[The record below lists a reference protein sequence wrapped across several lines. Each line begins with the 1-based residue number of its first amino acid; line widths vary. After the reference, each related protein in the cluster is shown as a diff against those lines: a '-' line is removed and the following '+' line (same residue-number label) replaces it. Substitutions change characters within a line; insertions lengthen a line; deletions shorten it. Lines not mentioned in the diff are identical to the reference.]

1 MHTRGANQSEI
12 YFNQSLRNCK
22 YFQHI
27 SLVPGPLSLPLA
39 LPLPLSLPLP
49 ETDSLAMRCDPKATT
64 KAMVN
69 GVKIIAN
76 AGRAG
81 ERGRQEGGERAGEQ
95 GAGPEFVSIY
105 FTLELMRCCRL
116 TFCKCSGCSNR
127 ILVAEA

>member
-27 SLVPGPLSLPLA
+27 SLLPG
-39 LPLPLSLPLP
+39 PLPLS

-64 KAMVN
+64 KEMVN

-76 AGRAG
+76 AGRVGKG
-81 ERGRQEGGERAGEQ
+81 EE
-95 GAGPEFVSIY
+95 GAG
-105 FTLELMRCCRL
+105 
-116 TFCKCSGCSNR
+116 SGT
-127 ILVAEA
+127 

>member
-27 SLVPGPLSLPLA
+27 SLLPGPLPVS
-39 LPLPLSLPLP
+39 LP
-49 ETDSLAMRCDPKATT
+49 ETDSLPMRCDPKATA

-76 AGRAG
+76 AGRVGKGEEGAGSG
-81 ERGRQEGGERAGEQ
+81 ERDLNS
-95 GAGPEFVSIY
+95 FLFISH
-105 FTLELMRCCRL
+105 L
-116 TFCKCSGCSNR
+116 N
-127 ILVAEA
+127 